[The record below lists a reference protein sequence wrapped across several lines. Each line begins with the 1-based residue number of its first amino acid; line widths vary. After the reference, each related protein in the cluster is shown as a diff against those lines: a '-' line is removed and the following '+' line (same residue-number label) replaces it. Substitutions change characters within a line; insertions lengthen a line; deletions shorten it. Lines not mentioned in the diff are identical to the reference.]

1 MSASV
6 LNSGT
11 VGVGDTDVAGVG
23 EADVLEASDIMETVP
38 VKELA
43 TKTSPFAESYAWP
56 PPPAVTLAIIVLVLS
71 EMTETVM
78 IVVYGFAR
86 PVALVL

>member
-11 VGVGDTDVAGVG
+11 VGVGDTDVAGV
-23 EADVLEASDIMETVP
+23 EKRDVTEASDIMETVP

-43 TKTSPFAESYAWP
+43 TNIFTFCRIVCLHRQWVYVNPTIYCARKTE
-56 PPPAVTLAIIVLVLS
+56 
-71 EMTETVM
+71 
-78 IVVYGFAR
+78 R
-86 PVALVL
+86 